1 MRNRTLIVA
10 ILALAAITILIVVL
24 ARAQQS
30 PAAVAAAVNS
40 PVPVART
47 ALLPLNKALPVDPEK
62 ALLGER
68 LFFDKRLSRDNSLA
82 CVDCHDLNRGG
93 TDRQPV
99 SIGVDGQRG
108 TINAPTVFN
117 AALNFAQFWD
127 GRASSL
133 EEQTAGPVH
142 NPVEMATNWQQVTE
156 KLETDAHYREA
167 FARLYPGGLSA
178 LSIVDAIA
186 SFERTLLTPNSRL
199 DQFLEGDE
207 KALTQTER
215 NGYRKFLDYG
225 CASCHQGVALGGNMY
240 QRFGVMRDYFK
251 NRIDSPADLGRFRVT
266 GREEDRHV
274 FKVPSLRN
282 IALTAPYFH
291 DASATTLEEAVAIMG
306 RYQLGREL
314 DSEDVK
320 CLSAF
325 LRSLTGEWR
334 GRPLR

>member
-1 MRNRTLIVA
+1 MRNRPLIVA
-10 ILALAAITILIVVL
+10 ILALAAITSLVVVL
-24 ARAQQS
+24 LRSIQA
-30 PAAVAAAVNS
+30 PAPAPSAIPTPAPA
-40 PVPVART
+40 PRT
-47 ALLPLNKALPVDPEK
+47 ALLPLNRPLPVNPEK

-68 LFFDKRLSRDNSLA
+68 LFFDKRLSRDNSVA

-93 TDRQPV
+93 TDRQAV
-99 SIGVDGQRG
+99 SRGVDGQRG

-117 AALNFAQFWD
+117 AALSFAQFWD

-133 EEQTAGPVH
+133 EEQAAGPIH
-142 NPVEMATNWQQVTE
+142 NPLEMASNWQQVTE
-156 KLETDAHYREA
+156 KLQTDAHYSEA
-167 FARLYPGGLSA
+167 FTRLYPGGLSA

-199 DQFLEGDE
+199 DQFLEGNE
-207 KALTQTER
+207 KALSQIER

-251 NRIDSPADLGRFRVT
+251 DRVDSPADLGRFRVT

-314 DSEDVK
+314 TSEDVK

-334 GRPLR
+334 GQPLR